1 MAGRSILLRTGSR
14 VISHHVSSPPTFSS
28 LTYASTKVLRT
39 RNSVS
44 RISIIRHFTASTC
57 VKTATDNNGA
67 VPLPP
72 IDTIPVIP
80 DTAATTADAT
90 AALADAIVTA
100 GPELSFFKPTHAVM
114 AAIEHIHI
122 VADVPYWEAIAAMT
136 IILRFLMLPLAIK
149 TMQNAARM
157 AVLRPHMQKM
167 QDAFT
172 KDPHY
177 EDMRVKLKYQ
187 NDIKALFVTHKVNPF
202 RSMLMPLVQ
211 LPVFVTFFLALQAM
225 GGVYPGLAT
234 GGDLWFVDLTAA
246 DPYYIFPIA
255 NAVSFLFML
264 ELGAD
269 GIETS
274 QQETF
279 KWSMRGLAVAM
290 GPLTMSM
297 PQAVFIY
304 WTTNNAISIV
314 QTLVLKQQHVR
325 TYFDIP
331 KPPAREDTPALKMK
345 NPFTAIGEMVQRET
359 SRNVDARAEIV
370 DAKEKPPPPP
380 AGGPPPQTF
389 AKPPTSRTKA
399 KKNTK

>member
-1 MAGRSILLRTGSR
+1 MLLRTGSR
-14 VISHHVSSPPTFSS
+14 LISHRISSTPTFS
-28 LTYASTKVLRT
+28 LLNNATAKVLRT
-39 RNSVS
+39 RNSAS
-44 RISIIRHFTASTC
+44 NISIIRHFTASTF
-57 VKTATDNNGA
+57 VRAAIEDNGTVSSSQIDA
-67 VPLPP
+67 IP
-72 IDTIPVIP
+72 ISP

-100 GPELSFFKPTHAVM
+100 GPELSFFKPTHAIM

-149 TMQNAARM
+149 TMQNASRM

-167 QDAFT
+167 QEAFT

-177 EDMRVKLKYQ
+177 EDMRVKVKYQ

-246 DPYYIFPIA
+246 DPYYIFPVA
-255 NAVSFLFML
+255 NALSFLVML

-314 QTLVLKQQHVR
+314 QTLILKQEHVR

-331 KPPAREDTPALKMK
+331 KPPAREDTPTLKMK
-345 NPFTAIGEMVQRET
+345 NPFAAIGEMVQRET

-380 AGGPPPQTF
+380 PGGPPPQTF
-389 AKPPTSRTKA
+389 AKPPSSSRNKA
-399 KKNTK
+399 KKHMK

>member
-1 MAGRSILLRTGSR
+1 MFFRTGSR
-14 VISHHVSSPPTFSS
+14 VLSHRASFLPSFS
-28 LTYASTKVLRT
+28 LINNATAKVLRT
-39 RNSVS
+39 RNSAS
-44 RISIIRHFTASTC
+44 NTSIIRHFTASTL
-57 VKTATDNNGA
+57 VRTATGDNNA
-67 VPLPP
+67 VSPP
-72 IDTIPVIP
+72 SIDTIPTIP
-80 DTAATTADAT
+80 DAAASTADAT
-90 AALADAIVTA
+90 VAIADAIVTA
-100 GPELSFFKPTHAVM
+100 SPELSLFKPTHAVM

-122 VADVPYWEAIAAMT
+122 VADIPYWEAIAVMT

-149 TMQNAARM
+149 TMQNASRM

-167 QDAFT
+167 QEAFT

-187 NDIKALFVTHKVNPF
+187 NDMKALFVTHKVNPF

-225 GGVYPGLAT
+225 GGVYPGMAT

-279 KWSMRGLAVAM
+279 KWAMRGLAVAM

-314 QTLVLKQQHVR
+314 QTLILKQENVR
-325 TYFDIP
+325 IYFDIP
-331 KPPAREDTPALKMK
+331 KPPAPADTPALKMK
-345 NPFTAIGEMVQRET
+345 NPFAAIGEMVQRET

-380 AGGPPPQTF
+380 PGGPPPQTF
-389 AKPPTSRTKA
+389 AKPPSSRSKTK
-399 KKNTK
+399 KHMK